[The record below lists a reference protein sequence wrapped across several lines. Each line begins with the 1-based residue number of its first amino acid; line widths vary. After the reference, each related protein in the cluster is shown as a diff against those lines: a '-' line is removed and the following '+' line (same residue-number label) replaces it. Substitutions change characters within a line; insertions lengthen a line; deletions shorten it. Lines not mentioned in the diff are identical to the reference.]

1 MLFSWLMEEVFDRAS
16 NFASGLGCFRQD
28 ITVVNNMLLLAE
40 AALLSSKYVDNVIV
54 IAKDAKL
61 QKVPGKVMLVQDPR
75 TPKSGGAA
83 ASALKLIREQ
93 GKAKIQE
100 RTRTAIQV
108 IKYCLVFH
116 FSTQHMDL
124 HVLN

>member
-1 MLFSWLMEEVFDRAS
+1 MA
-16 NFASGLGCFRQD
+16 
-28 ITVVNNMLLLAE
+28 ITLCMQNEIPLLNNAFFLITLQ
-40 AALLSSKYVDNVIV
+40 

-83 ASALKLIREQ
+83 ASALKLRREQ

-100 RTRTAIQV
+100 RT
-108 IKYCLVFH
+108 
-116 FSTQHMDL
+116 
-124 HVLN
+124 